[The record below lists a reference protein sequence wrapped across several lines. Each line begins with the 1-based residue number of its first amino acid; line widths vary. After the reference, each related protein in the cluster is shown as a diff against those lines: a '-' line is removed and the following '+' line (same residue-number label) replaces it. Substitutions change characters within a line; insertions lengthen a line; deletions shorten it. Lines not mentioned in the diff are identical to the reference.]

1 LALETTTNKLTN
13 YKRALRSPFILAC
26 KSAYF
31 IPIRLKLNT
40 ITAAIG
46 SQSMKKLLLLLL
58 VPLSVQ
64 AGDLVHQFQSPAFIP
79 GNGFSQHVL
88 SIYQLE
94 ESKKKEIKAEELAAI
109 AKAEADA
116 KNTNL
121 AKFLVNVEARIYA
134 QLSKQLADQMFS
146 EGGGSNGSMDFQG
159 TNISWVKTG
168 TDVTLTI
175 IEANGGRTEIVV
187 PIASFA
193 F

>member
-1 LALETTTNKLTN
+1 MFRKTLVLL
-13 YKRALRSPFILAC
+13 P
-26 KSAYF
+26 
-31 IPIRLKLNT
+31 
-40 ITAAIG
+40 
-46 SQSMKKLLLLLL
+46 LLLTGNL
-58 VPLSVQ
+58 VQ
-64 AGDLVHQFQSPAFIP
+64 AELVHQFQSPAFIP

-94 ESKKKEIKAEELAAI
+94 EAKKKEIRSEELAAI
-109 AKAEADA
+109 AKAEAAA
-116 KNTNL
+116 KQTNL

-146 EGGGSNGSMDFQG
+146 EGGGTSGNMNFQG

-175 IEANGGRTEIVV
+175 IEANGGRTEITV